1 METSKRS
8 YFTDSKGRGFP
19 GTISNRTEQISRE
32 GSGMEPQDFTRS
44 FTTHTGPKGRLTS
57 TQVETPTYRS
67 SRFIYPGGS
76 GYETINGVEKP
87 IQLTGGGQDF
97 MPSFVNKI
105 KEGYQQVEPYLPDV
119 DIGDKSIGY
128 DYERPMGPG
137 IFSLGGEYDF
147 DDNEY
152 GLDLGY
158 KFSFNNGGSVPE
170 RQRQR
175 FDKDKAMNN
184 PHHPIH
190 ANRTTYTDDQ
200 GRMFERNMRGKDRYN
215 INVGPRPERDT
226 TGLGGI
232 LNRFDR
238 KYMGNMGITDIFN
251 LLPNPYP
258 QSLYDLLGEDRYF
271 NQDYKNWNDKY
282 DDEYE
287 AWSGYK
293 NKYDTSSER
302 QPGLENQFNNGGIAT
317 LTEDLEQRMTT
328 PDPQMIEPKKLT
340 DEQKDYLYDYMLD
353 FMFKQKQ
360 REQQENEGRIPP
372 FNYFD
377 MEV

>member
-19 GTISNRTEQISRE
+19 GTISNRTEQVYRE

-137 IFSLGGEYDF
+137 ILSIGGEYDF

-152 GLDLGY
+152 GLDFGY
-158 KFSFNNGGSVPE
+158 KFA
-170 RQRQR
+170 
-175 FDKDKAMNN
+175 FDD
-184 PHHPIH
+184 
-190 ANRTTYTDDQ
+190 
-200 GRMFERNMRGKDRYN
+200 
-215 INVGPRPERDT
+215 
-226 TGLGGI
+226 
-232 LNRFDR
+232 
-238 KYMGNMGITDIFN
+238 
-251 LLPNPYP
+251 
-258 QSLYDLLGEDRYF
+258 
-271 NQDYKNWNDKY
+271 
-282 DDEYE
+282 
-287 AWSGYK
+287 
-293 NKYDTSSER
+293 
-302 QPGLENQFNNGGIAT
+302 GGIAT
-317 LTEDLEQRMTT
+317 LAGDLEQRMT
-328 PDPQMIEPKKLT
+328 PQDPQQMDPKKLT

-360 REQQENEGRIPP
+360 REKMENESRVPP
-372 FNYFD
+372 FNYFN

>member
-19 GTISNRTEQISRE
+19 GTISNRTEQVYRE

-137 IFSLGGEYDF
+137 IFSLGGEYDI

-152 GLDLGY
+152 GLNFGY
-158 KFSFNNGGSVPE
+158 KFG
-170 RQRQR
+170 
-175 FDKDKAMNN
+175 FD
-184 PHHPIH
+184 
-190 ANRTTYTDDQ
+190 
-200 GRMFERNMRGKDRYN
+200 E
-215 INVGPRPERDT
+215 
-226 TGLGGI
+226 
-232 LNRFDR
+232 
-238 KYMGNMGITDIFN
+238 
-251 LLPNPYP
+251 
-258 QSLYDLLGEDRYF
+258 
-271 NQDYKNWNDKY
+271 
-282 DDEYE
+282 
-287 AWSGYK
+287 
-293 NKYDTSSER
+293 
-302 QPGLENQFNNGGIAT
+302 GGIASLPKT
-317 LTEDLEQRMTT
+317 NEMGKT
-328 PDPQMIEPKKLT
+328 PMT

-353 FMFKQKQ
+353 FMMKQRM
-360 REQQENEGRIPP
+360 REQQEMEGRVPP
-372 FNYFD
+372 FNYEGL
-377 MEV
+377 EV

>member
-19 GTISNRTEQISRE
+19 GTISNRTEQVYRE
-32 GSGMEPQDFTRS
+32 GSGMEPQDFNRS

-57 TQVETPTYRS
+57 TQVETPTFRS

-76 GYETINGVEKP
+76 GIETINGVERP

-97 MPSFVNKI
+97 MPSLPFVDKI

-137 IFSLGGEYDF
+137 LLSIGGEYDI

-152 GLDLGY
+152 DLDFGY
-158 KFSFNNGGSVPE
+158 KFSF
-170 RQRQR
+170 
-175 FDKDKAMNN
+175 
-184 PHHPIH
+184 
-190 ANRTTYTDDQ
+190 DD
-200 GRMFERNMRGKDRYN
+200 
-215 INVGPRPERDT
+215 
-226 TGLGGI
+226 
-232 LNRFDR
+232 
-238 KYMGNMGITDIFN
+238 
-251 LLPNPYP
+251 
-258 QSLYDLLGEDRYF
+258 
-271 NQDYKNWNDKY
+271 
-282 DDEYE
+282 
-287 AWSGYK
+287 
-293 NKYDTSSER
+293 
-302 QPGLENQFNNGGIAT
+302 GGIAT
-317 LTEDLEQRMTT
+317 LAGDLEQKMTP
-328 PDPQMIEPKKLT
+328 PDPQNIDPKKLT

-360 REQQENEGRIPP
+360 REKMENESRVPP
-372 FNYFD
+372 FNYFN